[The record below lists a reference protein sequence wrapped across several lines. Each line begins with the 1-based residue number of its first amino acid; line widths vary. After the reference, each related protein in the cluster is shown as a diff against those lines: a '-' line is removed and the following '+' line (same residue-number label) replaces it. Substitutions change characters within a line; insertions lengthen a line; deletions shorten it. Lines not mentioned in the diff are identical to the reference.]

1 MKKRMISLLLCL
13 CMVFSLL
20 PTVVFASETET
31 STTVYDWDQENACYK
46 STTDGLIKYNDNDP
60 DGGLPETLKT
70 LYSNIN
76 AAADEEAK
84 VAAIDNA
91 KAAGTITEN
100 LANRLKQL
108 VHVYTDDELAYG
120 VSLQDSTITAKLNG
134 DELEISGTGALP
146 TYTRYNA
153 AFWAPADNSVAMRPW
168 NTEKL
173 GDKAVSSVR
182 FALGIT
188 EVGAY
193 AFYYQKRDD
202 ITSATFN
209 QNLKIHLPDSLEKM
223 SQATFMSLNASD
235 IAVPSSVTTLS
246 TRLFGTLS
254 RLYVLG
260 DPEIVVPS
268 ESTSSFAVGS
278 GTTVYAKKGSKLS
291 SKSGITNMTLEKVDA
306 IGACGTEEDYTS
318 ELVWMVQ
325 DDTLTIAAMDGGNG
339 MMADYT
345 DGTSAP
351 WNAYASQIRKI
362 VLGAGVAN
370 IGTNAFAG
378 LNSLTNVT
386 VPNSVQIDEN
396 AKSPFGTTLKSISF
410 SFNEGSS
417 FANWLKKND
426 INHSAD
432 VDELG
437 RKKLTK
443 AVNELFHAY
452 IGETDIAAKM
462 TNDGTLTIYPAYSL
476 FNNTEVPRIEG
487 YRKNNTAFPWF
498 DKAYG
503 TTFDENDYK
512 GSTKDLVNLKEIVW
526 DDGITDTGAY
536 LFNDANNWPTGAVKF
551 RIPDSVTKIGGAL
564 IGNKSAGPT
573 CIIPENVISVG
584 FWFGG
589 KDAKNVYI
597 LNPNLTDIPVVKKG
611 ETPSSSGGDNMARN
625 IGCGFDYTVHV
636 KEGSAAHK
644 KLATGNYTIE
654 PHTDMGACGAAPYS
668 SEVFWL
674 YDENTK
680 TLTING
686 SGKMKNYA
694 STYAAPWAFYD
705 VDKVTVDDGITHIGD
720 YAFASLKK
728 ITKDN
733 VKLDSSVTV
742 ADTAF
747 ATPDAQGRLPL
758 PLTSDLYYNAYI
770 GETTIAAKMST
781 DGVITIYPTDTSKD
795 TKVPGINGYQGDNTL
810 YPWYA
815 VYGQTFDKNHW
826 DGTGVRASEIK
837 EIVFANG
844 LTEIGGYLFNDVK
857 GMPTSVKVRIPDSV
871 TMVGGALVGTK
882 NHGASIATG
891 VQMTGVGF
899 WYAGKAT
906 NVYILY
912 PDMTGIPFPATGDN
926 ADLTRTIAHAT
937 GDKVT
942 VHVKEGSA
950 AYSTLTKGGTVYT
963 NVITHTDLG
972 ACGVAPYSSE
982 TFWTYDEGSKTLTV
996 LGDGAIRD
1004 YDSAD
1009 AAPWSSRDV
1018 ETLVVQDGITRIGNN
1033 AFAALKNLKT
1043 VNVDGSVTEVA
1054 DNAFATENGKIVD
1067 SLQTT
1072 QFLTSSAAMKAW
1084 LEEHGTSALGTSGV
1098 CDGYRWSVESGVLT
1112 IKVDVTD
1119 TDTTDVLGAGGKTA
1133 AISDVIAEGAPGW
1146 VAYKSIITK
1155 VQLGY
1160 GITGIG
1166 ANAFKD
1172 MPVLA
1177 SVELPSTLEKIGAEA
1192 FVNTPKLTKL
1202 YLPKN
1207 ATDVAENAFGTESSD
1222 AKNLTIQIS
1231 PIAPDAQKNL
1241 KSQGNTTITVD
1252 SSKNLNVL
1260 LIGNSYFGALSGYL
1274 KDIARGLGANDAM
1287 IANYYFGGYSGNL
1300 KSYVE
1305 YINKGKV
1312 SYKDNDDY
1320 SGYKEN
1326 GFRNHSYNNNPLSMG
1341 IEAEDWDYV
1350 VMETW
1355 GKNEPAGV
1363 NGNGKLS
1370 EDPNLTTLKE
1380 YILKYAPQAK
1390 VSLYHVYSCGY
1401 LAKNEEPVE
1410 TLTQQW
1416 QRYVNGAD
1424 DGLARIVTHVIPAS
1438 TLIQNAR
1445 LTYLN
1450 ADGGDLLRNPKPADV
1465 KKIDITHLNQEG
1477 DYINAIMM
1485 YETLTGK
1492 SAAGFDHGTFDNHKE
1507 AFYHKL
1513 VDVTKAA
1520 GMKKLTYA
1528 YVKHNNTITYYDS
1541 LSAAANAAVAGD
1553 TLSLLAMP
1561 KSETPLT
1568 LELKKGITV
1577 ETFGSSENHTI
1588 VLTNGGNITENGLV
1602 AFAGCEVD
1610 DNAEAAAKAIAVN
1623 PVTGELREVEIEL
1636 PLQVSITAVG
1646 NAKPLFL
1653 GDTVTVTT
1661 STNPQGAEIQVTCS
1675 SDALA
1680 QVGNAARNEDG
1691 SLSYTFKVVKITG
1704 SYVNATFT
1712 ANAKTDADVTAS
1724 AQTTLGMNLRNRI
1737 HLTLKDADGTAI
1749 KDATVI
1755 RRNNFWSDTYQP
1767 KPDQM
1772 TYIKADSEYRCDDWA
1787 VANDDNGTIIITLND
1802 GRTATLTT
1810 DKNGHD
1816 ILALLKTGTE
1826 EIYCEYT
1833 FPAYKVTGKL
1843 FFNGEPVLYDGRN
1856 QMTSTVSGNYGT
1868 DIPYTKLENW
1878 AKEYVLN
1885 TLDVANGPAKADVEI
1900 KKDGGTVALDETK
1913 FGDAGKLQNYVY
1925 VNVKT
1930 YYTVTFM
1937 NGSEVFAKNE
1947 DVLYGTATPVPTEN
1961 PTREGYEFLGW
1972 AEVVGD
1978 ELKPVTDKVTRTV
1991 TYQAQWKNV
2000 RYTVAYHGNG
2010 GVLASNSDE
2019 DKTTTTATIGQE
2031 LTLKN
2036 ASTFVRAHYDF
2047 VGWATNPDA
2056 TVADYAGS
2064 QKFEV
2069 GYPNAVAGETYDLY
2083 AVWTK
2088 HVYTV
2093 SINACLGGNQLGWIT
2108 NMNVTV
2114 GDDLLGAANAE
2125 LDRLHS
2131 FQNKSMLAIWE
2142 EGREDICGYHA
2153 DRAKIYSSK
2162 ALAEFENPVFD
2173 GETTQVYINYLPNT
2187 DTPYKVEHYQEQLD
2201 GTYKLAETENLTGM
2215 TDTTATATDKGYTG
2229 FAVDETVEGTLASGT
2244 IAGDGSLV
2252 LKLYYTRNIYEVTFV
2267 SDGETFTTQQVKYG
2281 ATATEPDPAPTKA
2294 GYDLDGW
2301 YLNDE
2306 AFNFTT
2312 AIEGNIQLTAKWT
2325 ARKDTHYK
2333 VKHVLETL
2341 NPNHPWET
2349 KDSDELKGETDTTV
2363 TAKPRTT
2370 FKGFTFDEGNE
2381 NNVTSGVV
2389 KGDGSLVLTLY
2400 YTRNTYSYEVRHIK
2414 QQPDGTYDETHA
2426 EVENLSGKFEA
2437 IATVNAKDY
2446 GEHYPTNNAGTKQN
2460 IKIEKDLTI
2469 DVLYDLD
2476 MHTLTFDA
2484 KGGTETGSIT
2494 VRHGNTV
2501 AKPEDPKRSGY
2512 RFNGWFDDEKC
2523 REKHDFDAL
2532 LVEDATVYAG
2542 WTKRSS
2548 GSSVQ
2553 IESPN
2558 KPKKDDSLMFNT
2570 EDHFAF
2576 VNGYP
2581 DGTVKPTGDVTRA
2594 EVAAILYRVMDA
2606 DCVKTYETTR
2616 CSFSDVVR
2624 GDWFNLYVA
2633 TLENAG
2639 VIVDTR
2645 TNGKFRPNEAITRA
2659 ELAAMLAQFAD
2670 IKSAAN
2676 SFNDVSARHWAS
2688 DEIAVCAKMGWI
2700 NGYPDGSFRPD
2711 ATITRAEMMAMINR
2725 ALGRTPKSADD
2736 LLSGMKA
2743 WRDNANV
2750 NAWYYLDVQEAT
2762 NSHTYTKS
2770 GTHETWKKLR

>member
-1 MKKRMISLLLCL
+1 MKKRIISLLLCL

-20 PTVVFASETET
+20 PTVVLASETET
-31 STTVYDWDQENACYK
+31 STTVYDWDQKNACYT
-46 STTDGLIKYNDNDP
+46 STTDGSEEQQIKYNDNDP

-76 AAADEEAK
+76 DAANEAEK
-84 VAAIDNA
+84 AAVIDDA
-91 KAAGTITEN
+91 KTAGTITEN
-100 LANRLKQL
+100 LADRLERL
-108 VHVYTDDELAYG
+108 VHVYTSEELTDG
-120 VSLQDSTITAKLNG
+120 VSLQDSPFKATLNG
-134 DELEISGTGALP
+134 NELVINGSGALP

-182 FALGIT
+182 FAPGIT

-193 AFYYQKRDD
+193 AFYYQKRED

-209 QNLKIHLPDSLEKM
+209 RNLKIHLPDSLEKM

-246 TRLFGTLS
+246 TRLFRTLD

-268 ESTSSFAVGS
+268 ESSSSFAVSS
-278 GTTVYAKKGSKLS
+278 GTTVYAAKGSTLS
-291 SKSGITNMTLEKVDA
+291 SASASDITNMTLVEVDA
-306 IGACGTEEDYTS
+306 IGACGTEEGYTS

-325 DDTLTIAAMDGGNG
+325 GDTLTIAAMDGGNG
-339 MMADYT
+339 VMANYT
-345 DGTSAP
+345 DPPAP
-351 WNAYASQIRKI
+351 WNAYASKI
-362 VLGAGVAN
+362 KKVVLGAGVAN

-386 VPNSVQIDEN
+386 VPDSVQIDED
-396 AKSPFGTTLKSISF
+396 AESPFGATDLNSISF

-417 FANWLKKND
+417 FAKWLKKNGID
-426 INHSAD
+426 HSAD
-432 VDELG
+432 IDELG

-443 AVNELFHAY
+443 ATDELFHAY

-462 TNDGTLTIYPAYSL
+462 TNDGTLTIYPTYSP

-498 DKAYG
+498 NEAYNK
-503 TTFDENDYK
+503 TFDENDYK
-512 GSTKDLVNLKEIVW
+512 GSTKDLVGLKEIVW
-526 DDGITDTGAY
+526 VNGITDTGAY
-536 LFNDANNWPTGAVKF
+536 LFNDANDWPEGAVKF

-564 IGNKSAGPT
+564 IGNKSAGTT
-573 CIIPENVISVG
+573 CVIPENVTSVG

-589 KDAKNVYI
+589 RDAKNVYI
-597 LNPNLTDIPVVKKG
+597 LNPDLTDFPVVKKG
-611 ETPSSSGGDNMARN
+611 ENTSSAGDRMARN

-636 KEGSAAHK
+636 KKDSAAHK
-644 KLATGNYTIE
+644 KLATGDYTIQ
-654 PHTDMGACGAAPYS
+654 PHTDMGACGAALYYS

-680 TLTING
+680 TLTIKG
-686 SGKMKNYA
+686 SGAMADYA
-694 STYAAPWAFYD
+694 SASEAPWSGYD
-705 VDKVTVDDGITHIGD
+705 VGKIVVEDGVTHIGT
-720 YAFASLKK
+720 YAFAGF
-728 ITKDN
+728 
-733 VKLDSSVTV
+733 VKLRQDSADVTLPEGIDV

-747 ATPDAQGRLPL
+747 AKPDAQDRDPL
-758 PLTSDLYYNAYI
+758 PLTPDLYYNAYI
-770 GETTIAAKMST
+770 GKTTIAAKMSK
-781 DGVITIYPTDTSKD
+781 DGVITIYPTDLSKD

-815 VYGQTFDKNHW
+815 VYGKTFDKEHW
-826 DGTGVRASEIK
+826 DGTGIHASEIK
-837 EIVFANG
+837 EIVFADG
-844 LTEIGGYLFNDVK
+844 LTEIGGYLFNDVE
-857 GMPTSVKVRIPDSV
+857 GMPTSVKVHIPDTV
-871 TMVGGALVGTK
+871 TTVGGALVGTK

-899 WYAGKAT
+899 WYAGKAK

-937 GDKVT
+937 GDKVA
-942 VHVKEGSA
+942 VHVKESSA
-950 AYSTLTKGGTVYT
+950 AYNTLTKKDSVYT

-1033 AFAALKNLKT
+1033 AFASLKNLKT
-1043 VNVDGSVTEVA
+1043 VNVDGSVTKVA
-1054 DNAFATENGKIVD
+1054 DTAFATENGKIVED
-1067 SLQTT
+1067 LKDTK
-1072 QFLTSSAAMKAW
+1072 FLTSSAAMEEW
-1084 LEEHGTSALGTSGV
+1084 LSNHDAKVLPSSGV
-1098 CDGYRWSVESGVLT
+1098 VDNYKWSISSDVLT
-1112 IKVDVTD
+1112 IEVKDAASTD
-1119 TDTTDVLGAGGKTA
+1119 ELGAGGKTA
-1133 AISDVIAEGAPGW
+1133 VIPDITAENIPDW

-1177 SVELPSTLEKIGAEA
+1177 SVELPSTLVTIGAEA

-1207 ATDVAENAFGTESSD
+1207 ATDVAENAFGTESSA

-1274 KDIARGLGANDAM
+1274 KDIASGLGANDAM

-1300 KSYVE
+1300 ESYVN
-1305 YINKGKV
+1305 YIKARKV
-1312 SYKDNDDY
+1312 SYQDTDKY

-1326 GFRNHSYNNNPLSMG
+1326 GVRNHSYNNNPLSMG

-1424 DGLARIVTHVIPAS
+1424 DGLASIVTHVIPAS

-1465 KKIDITHLNQEG
+1465 KKIDITHLNPEG

-1528 YVKHNNTITYYDS
+1528 YVKHNNTINYYNS
-1541 LSAAANAAVAGD
+1541 LDAAANAAVAGD

-1568 LELKKGITV
+1568 LKKGITV

-1588 VLTNGGNITENGLV
+1588 ALINGGNITESGLV
-1602 AFAGCEVD
+1602 AFAGCKVD
-1610 DNAEAAAKAIAVN
+1610 DAEAAAKAIAVD
-1623 PVTGELREVEIEL
+1623 PVTGALQEVE
-1636 PLQVSITAVG
+1636 
-1646 NAKPLFL
+1646 
-1653 GDTVTVTT
+1653 
-1661 STNPQGAEIQVTCS
+1661 
-1675 SDALA
+1675 
-1680 QVGNAARNEDG
+1680 
-1691 SLSYTFKVVKITG
+1691 
-1704 SYVNATFT
+1704 
-1712 ANAKTDADVTAS
+1712 
-1724 AQTTLGMNLRNRI
+1724 
-1737 HLTLKDADGTAI
+1737 
-1749 KDATVI
+1749 
-1755 RRNNFWSDTYQP
+1755 
-1767 KPDQM
+1767 
-1772 TYIKADSEYRCDDWA
+1772 
-1787 VANDDNGTIIITLND
+1787 
-1802 GRTATLTT
+1802 
-1810 DKNGHD
+1810 
-1816 ILALLKTGTE
+1816 
-1826 EIYCEYT
+1826 
-1833 FPAYKVTGKL
+1833 
-1843 FFNGEPVLYDGRN
+1843 
-1856 QMTSTVSGNYGT
+1856 
-1868 DIPYTKLENW
+1868 
-1878 AKEYVLN
+1878 
-1885 TLDVANGPAKADVEI
+1885 
-1900 KKDGGTVALDETK
+1900 
-1913 FGDAGKLQNYVY
+1913 
-1925 VNVKT
+1925 
-1930 YYTVTFM
+1930 
-1937 NGSEVFAKNE
+1937 
-1947 DVLYGTATPVPTEN
+1947 
-1961 PTREGYEFLGW
+1961 
-1972 AEVVGD
+1972 
-1978 ELKPVTDKVTRTV
+1978 
-1991 TYQAQWKNV
+1991 
-2000 RYTVAYHGNG
+2000 
-2010 GVLASNSDE
+2010 
-2019 DKTTTTATIGQE
+2019 
-2031 LTLKN
+2031 
-2036 ASTFVRAHYDF
+2036 
-2047 VGWATNPDA
+2047 
-2056 TVADYAGS
+2056 
-2064 QKFEV
+2064 
-2069 GYPNAVAGETYDLY
+2069 
-2083 AVWTK
+2083 
-2088 HVYTV
+2088 
-2093 SINACLGGNQLGWIT
+2093 
-2108 NMNVTV
+2108 
-2114 GDDLLGAANAE
+2114 
-2125 LDRLHS
+2125 
-2131 FQNKSMLAIWE
+2131 
-2142 EGREDICGYHA
+2142 
-2153 DRAKIYSSK
+2153 
-2162 ALAEFENPVFD
+2162 
-2173 GETTQVYINYLPNT
+2173 
-2187 DTPYKVEHYQEQLD
+2187 
-2201 GTYKLAETENLTGM
+2201 
-2215 TDTTATATDKGYTG
+2215 
-2229 FAVDETVEGTLASGT
+2229 
-2244 IAGDGSLV
+2244 
-2252 LKLYYTRNIYEVTFV
+2252 IYEVTFV
-2267 SDGETFTTQQVKYG
+2267 SDGETFTTQQVKHG

-2294 GYDLDGW
+2294 GYNLDGW

-2312 AIEGNIQLTAKWT
+2312 AIEGDIQLTAKWT
-2325 ARKDTHYK
+2325 ARSNTPYTVEHYQEKLDGTYVLADTDN
-2333 VKHVLETL
+2333 LEGT
-2341 NPNHPWET
+2341 
-2349 KDSDELKGETDTTV
+2349 TDTEAVAAEKGYDDFTV
-2363 TAKPRTT
+2363 DKTV
-2370 FKGFTFDEGNE
+2370 EGT
-2381 NNVTSGVV
+2381 VASGNIA
-2389 KGDGSLVLTLY
+2389 GDGSLVLKLY

-2414 QQPDGTYDETHA
+2414 QLPDGTYDETHA

-2446 GEHYPTNNAGTKQN
+2446 DEHYPTNNAGTKKN
-2460 IKIEKDLTI
+2460 IKIEKNLTI

-2484 KGGTETGSIT
+2484 KGGTETGSII

-2558 KPKKDDSLMFNT
+2558 KPKKDDSLKFNT

-2616 CSFSDVVR
+2616 CSFSDVAR

-2633 TLENAG
+2633 TLENAD
-2639 VIVDTR
+2639 VIADTR

-2736 LLSGMKA
+2736 LLSGMKT

>member
-1 MKKRMISLLLCL
+1 MKKRIISLLLCL

-31 STTVYDWDQENACYK
+31 STTVYDWDQKNACYTG
-46 STTDGLIKYNDNDP
+46 TTDGNEPQLIKYNDNDP
-60 DGGLPETLKT
+60 DGSLPEPLQT

-76 AAADEEAK
+76 AADDEEAK
-84 VAAIDNA
+84 VAAIDSA
-91 KAAGTITEN
+91 KNAGTITEN
-100 LANRLKQL
+100 LANRLKRL
-108 VHVYTDDELAYG
+108 VHVYTSDELTNG
-120 VSLQDSTITAKLNG
+120 VSLQDSAITATLN
-134 DELEISGTGALP
+134 DHELVISGTGALP

-173 GDKAVSSVR
+173 GTAVSSVR
-182 FALGIT
+182 FAPGIT

-193 AFYYQKRDD
+193 AFYYQETSD

-209 QNLKIHLPDSLEKM
+209 KNLKLRLPDSLTKM

-246 TRLFGTLS
+246 TRLFGKLS

-260 DPEIVVPS
+260 DPAIVVPS

-278 GTTVYAKKGSKLS
+278 GTTVYAAKDSKLS
-291 SKSGITNMTLEKVDA
+291 NASGITNMTLEKVDA
-306 IGACGTEEDYTS
+306 IGACGMEEDYTS

-325 DDTLTIAAMDGGNG
+325 GDTLTIAAMDGGNG
-339 MMADYT
+339 VMEDYT

-362 VLGAGVAN
+362 VLSAGVAN

-386 VPNSVQIDEN
+386 VPDSVQIDKNDE
-396 AKSPFGTTLKSISF
+396 SPFGTTLSSISF

-417 FANWLKKND
+417 FANWLKEKGID
-426 INHSAD
+426 HSAD
-432 VDELG
+432 VDTLG

-443 AVNELFHAY
+443 AENELFHAY

-462 TNDGTLTIYPAYSL
+462 TNDGTLTIYPKYSL
-476 FNNTEVPRIEG
+476 FKNTEVPRIEG

-498 DKAYG
+498 DEAYG

-512 GSTKDLVNLKEIVW
+512 GSTKYLVDLKEIVW
-526 DDGITDTGAY
+526 EDGITDTGAY
-536 LFNDANNWPTGAVKF
+536 LFNDADNWPAGAVKF

-573 CIIPENVISVG
+573 CVIPENVTSVG

-589 KDAKNVYI
+589 RDAENVYI
-597 LNPNLTDIPVVKKG
+597 LNPDLTDFPVVKKG
-611 ETPSSSGGDNMARN
+611 ENTSPGGDNMARN
-625 IGCGFDYTVHV
+625 IGCGFAYTVHV
-636 KEGSAAHK
+636 KKDSAAYN
-644 KLATGNYTIE
+644 KLATGDYTIQ
-654 PHTDMGACGAAPYS
+654 PHTDMGACGAAKYS

-674 YDENTK
+674 YDEDTK
-680 TLTING
+680 TLTIKG
-686 SGKMKNYA
+686 SGKMKDYA
-694 STYAAPWAFYD
+694 STYAAPWAIYD
-705 VDKVTVDDGITHIGD
+705 VEKVTVDDGITYIGD

-758 PLTSDLYYNAYI
+758 PLTPDLYYNDYI
-770 GETTIAAKMST
+770 GTTTIAAKMST
-781 DGVITIYPTDTSKD
+781 DGVITIYPTDLSKD
-795 TKVPGINGYQGDNTL
+795 TKVPGIIGYQGDNTL

-837 EIVFANG
+837 EIVFADG
-844 LTEIGGYLFNDVK
+844 LTEIGGYLFNDVE
-857 GMPTSVKVRIPDSV
+857 GMPTSVKVRIPDTV
-871 TMVGGALVGTK
+871 TKVGGALVGTK

-906 NVYILY
+906 NVYILN

-937 GDKVT
+937 GDKVA
-942 VHVKEGSA
+942 VHVKKGSA
-950 AYSTLTKGGTVYT
+950 AYNTLTKEGTVYT

-1033 AFAALKNLKT
+1033 AFAALKNLNT

-1054 DNAFATENGKIVD
+1054 DNAFATENGKIVN
-1067 SLQTT
+1067 SLEKT
-1072 QFLTSSAAMKAW
+1072 QFLTSSDAMQKW
-1084 LEEHGTSALGTSGV
+1084 LKKYGTSALGTSGV
-1098 CDGYRWSVESGVLT
+1098 RDGYRWSIEGSVLT
-1112 IKVDVTD
+1112 IEVEMAD
-1119 TDTTDVLGAGGKTA
+1119 TDTTDALGKDGKTA
-1133 AISDVIAEGAPGW
+1133 VIPDITAENTPDW

-1202 YLPKN
+1202 YLPKK
-1207 ATDVAENAFGTESSD
+1207 ATDVAENAFGTTASG

-1231 PIAPDAQKNL
+1231 PVAPDAQKNL
-1241 KSQGNTTITVD
+1241 KSQGNTKITVD

-1274 KDIARGLGANDAM
+1274 KDIARGLGATDAM

-1300 KSYVE
+1300 ESYVN
-1305 YINKGKV
+1305 YIKAGKV
-1312 SYKDNDDY
+1312 SYQDADKY

-1326 GFRNHSYNNNPLSMG
+1326 GVTNHSYNNNPLSMG

-1492 SAAGFDHGTFDNHKE
+1492 SAADFDHGTFDNHKE

-1610 DNAEAAAKAIAVN
+1610 DNAEAAAKAIAVD
-1623 PVTGELREVEIEL
+1623 PVTGALQEVEIEL

-1767 KPDQM
+1767 TPDEM
-1772 TYIKADSEYRCDDWA
+1772 TYIEADSEYRCHDWA
-1787 VANDDNGTIIITLND
+1787 VANDDNGTIIITLKD

-1810 DKNGHD
+1810 DKNGRD
-1816 ILALLKTGTE
+1816 IRTLLHTGTE

-1833 FPAYKVTGKL
+1833 ITAAGEFGKQFVEWRCDLDKDDVAETITEIPKGTTGNLTISAHWNYPVNYTVFDKNGDKIDSLSKTEYVFEDVLRSEEGYKLTALTKDGYTFDGWYKDKKDMNGGSTIDALKSAKKWELYGKL
-1843 FFNGEPVLYDGRN
+1843 TP
-1856 QMTSTVSGNYGT
+1856 
-1868 DIPYTKLENW
+1868 
-1878 AKEYVLN
+1878 
-1885 TLDVANGPAKADVEI
+1885 
-1900 KKDGGTVALDETK
+1900 KK
-1913 FGDAGKLQNYVY
+1913 
-1925 VNVKT
+1925 
-1930 YYTVTFM
+1930 YTVTFDP
-1937 NGSEVFAKNE
+1937 NAEGASV
-1947 DVLYGTATPVPTEN
+1947 DPTN
-1961 PTREGYEFLGW
+1961 KIVTFDAAYDTLPTPTREGYTFEGWYLSKTEFTDANKVEATTIVKTPGDHMLYANW
-1972 AEVVGD
+1972 AAN
-1978 ELKPVTDKVTRTV
+1978 TYTV
-1991 TYQAQWKNV
+1991 TFNP
-2000 RYTVAYHGNG
+2000 
-2010 GVLASNSDE
+2010 
-2019 DKTTTTATIGQE
+2019 
-2031 LTLKN
+2031 N
-2036 ASTFVRAHYDF
+2036 AD
-2047 VGWATNPDA
+2047 DA
-2056 TVADYAGS
+2056 TVAS
-2064 QKFEV
+2064 TSKF
-2069 GYPNAVAGETYDLY
+2069 
-2083 AVWTK
+2083 
-2088 HVYTV
+2088 
-2093 SINACLGGNQLGWIT
+2093 
-2108 NMNVTV
+2108 
-2114 GDDLLGAANAE
+2114 
-2125 LDRLHS
+2125 
-2131 FQNKSMLAIWE
+2131 
-2142 EGREDICGYHA
+2142 
-2153 DRAKIYSSK
+2153 
-2162 ALAEFENPVFD
+2162 
-2173 GETTQVYINYLPNT
+2173 
-2187 DTPYKVEHYQEQLD
+2187 
-2201 GTYKLAETENLTGM
+2201 
-2215 TDTTATATDKGYTG
+2215 
-2229 FAVDETVEGTLASGT
+2229 
-2244 IAGDGSLV
+2244 
-2252 LKLYYTRNIYEVTFV
+2252 VTF
-2267 SDGETFTTQQVKYG
+2267 DAAYGEL
-2281 ATATEPDPAPTKA
+2281 PTPTREN
-2294 GYDLDGW
+2294 YRFVGW
-2301 YLNDE
+2301 YLNGVRV
-2306 AFNFTT
+2306 T
-2312 AIEGNIQLTAKWT
+2312 
-2325 ARKDTHYK
+2325 KDTI
-2333 VKHVLETL
+2333 VKTAANHTLLAGWSRSYYALTINYVDRNGKKLEKSYEASVAL
-2341 NPNHPWET
+2341 GA
-2349 KDSDELKGETDTTV
+2349 DFS
-2363 TAKPRTT
+2363 
-2370 FKGFTFDEGNE
+2370 
-2381 NNVTSGVV
+2381 VTSPVV
-2389 KGDGSLVLTLY
+2389 KGYKLRDKDDAVIEGTMTAEGY
-2400 YTRNTYSYEVRHIK
+2400 
-2414 QQPDGTYDETHA
+2414 TYD
-2426 EVENLSGKFEA
+2426 V
-2437 IATVNAKDY
+2437 VY
-2446 GEHYPTNNAGTKQN
+2446 
-2460 IKIEKDLTI
+2460 IKK
-2469 DVLYDLD
+2469 
-2476 MHTLTFDA
+2476 
-2484 KGGTETGSIT
+2484 
-2494 VRHGNTV
+2494 
-2501 AKPEDPKRSGY
+2501 
-2512 RFNGWFDDEKC
+2512 
-2523 REKHDFDAL
+2523 
-2532 LVEDATVYAG
+2532 
-2542 WTKRSS
+2542 SS
-2548 GSSVQ
+2548 GGSGVQ

-2558 KPKKDDSLMFNT
+2558 KPKQDNSLKFNT
-2570 EDHFAF
+2570 EDHFAY

-2633 TLENAG
+2633 TLENAD

-2736 LLSGMKA
+2736 LLSGMKT

-2770 GTHETWKKLR
+2770 GSHETWKKLR